1 MCGIV
6 GYVGFKTAD
15 KIIFDGLAR
24 MEYRGYDSVGV
35 AYLDQDGLHRRRVVG
50 GVKKLKQEMR
60 GDINAS
66 SLMIGHTRWATHG
79 KVSVVNAHPQMDTTK
94 NVAVVHNG
102 IIENYAKIK
111 DDLIKKGVVF
121 RSDTDTEVIPNL
133 IYQELKNKNLSINN
147 ILVGIQKTC
156 QTLRGSFALCILIKG
171 IDKMFVAARF
181 SPLMLSCSCQGC
193 MVASDTIGLSLRGK
207 VFKIPDDTIAVVDK
221 QGFNCYDLNL
231 RHKQLTSLDVNQTF
245 ENTSPY
251 PYNSFMEKEINENS
265 KAIENTIKTLTT
277 NRVLEN
283 LDDSIVHNVSKV
295 VVCACGT
302 ALHAGRLFASIL
314 EKSCGQICVVDYASE
329 FRYRQMPIDKHTV
342 CLFIS
347 QSGETADTLSCAEL
361 AHKKGAYCVGMTNVP
376 TSRLVSLVD
385 CYIPTCA
392 GAERAVAS
400 TKAFMAQMCALYL
413 LNLKFC
419 EVFGKKAEYNST
431 DLLKV
436 PNVLKNKSIDEFLC
450 ALVPKLANLEH
461 LYVLGRGLDYVIAM
475 EGALKIKEIS
485 YIHCESMPLGELKHG
500 SLALFDS
507 NTYAIVLMTQSSTF
521 SKVLN
526 NICEIQ
532 SRGAKVVVIT
542 TLNVDIK
549 ADYCLRL
556 PPTIDCLS
564 VFEVTPVLQKL
575 ALLLAE
581 SRNLNVDKPRNLA
594 KSVTVE

>member
-6 GYVGFKTAD
+6 GYVGYKTAEKTVLD
-15 KIIFDGLAR
+15 ALLR
-24 MEYRGYDSVGV
+24 LEYRGYDSAGI
-35 AYLDQDGLHRRRVVG
+35 AFIDQDGLHRERVVG
-50 GVKKLKQEMR
+50 DVINLKDKM
-60 GDINAS
+60 S
-66 SLMIGHTRWATHG
+66 SFVNDSSIMIGHTRWATHG
-79 KVSVVNAHPQMDTTK
+79 KVSVANAHPQMDVTK
-94 NVAVVHNG
+94 NIAVVHNG
-102 IIENYAKIK
+102 IIENFAKLK
-111 DDLIKKGVVF
+111 EKLIKSGVVF
-121 RSDTDTEVIPNL
+121 ESDTDTEIIPNL
-133 IYQELKNKNLSINN
+133 IYQKLANKQFTTQNILISIRDVLQELK
-147 ILVGIQKTC
+147 
-156 QTLRGSFALCILIKG
+156 GSFALCILLNG
-171 IDKMFVAARF
+171 TDNMFVAARF
-181 SPLMLSCSCQGC
+181 SPLMLSFTKQGC
-193 MVASDTIGLSLRGK
+193 MVASDVIGLDTCDN
-207 VFKIPDDTIAVVDK
+207 VYKIPDDSIAIVDK
-221 QGFNCYDLNL
+221 DGFCCYDLNL
-231 RHKQLTSLDVNQTF
+231 KEIALAKLNVEKTAGDVCC
-245 ENTSPY
+245 Y
-251 PYNSFMEKEINENS
+251 PYKSFMEKEIYEGEQAV
-265 KAIENTIKTLTT
+265 KNTLKMLIVNGVLT
-277 NRVLEN
+277 N
-283 LDDSIVHNVSKV
+283 LDDGIIHNVSKI

-450 ALVPKLANLEH
+450 ALVPKLTNLEH